1 MNRVEEAILFATK
14 AHEGQIRKGS
24 SIPYIWHPLAVGR
37 LLSDQGCTEDVVAAG
52 VLHDLLEDTAASR
65 DQIEE
70 RFGDRVARI
79 VEGCSEP
86 DKSLPWEERKRHT
99 LERLGGAPRDVRLV
113 TAADKIDNLRSI
125 LVDQERLGDGVWC
138 RFRRGPKKQE
148 WYYRG
153 IVKALGDGHPLFLTL
168 EDTVDRVF
176 AGL

>member
-1 MNRVEEAILFATK
+1 MNRVEKAILFATK

-37 LLSDQGCTEDVVAAG
+37 LLSDHGCTEEVVAAG
-52 VLHDLLEDTAASR
+52 ILHDLLEDTATTGE
-65 DQIEE
+65 QIEE

-86 DKSLPWEERKRHT
+86 DKGLPWEERKRHT
-99 LERLGGAPRDVRLV
+99 LERLGSAPRDVRMV

-125 LVDQERLGDGVWC
+125 LVDRERLGDGVWC
-138 RFRRGPKKQE
+138 RFHRGPIKQA

-153 IVKALGDGHPLFLTL
+153 IAKALGDGHPLFLIL
-168 EDTVDRVF
+168 EETVDQVF